1 MDLFNL
7 AAKLT
12 LDGGA
17 FDKGM
22 KKATKEG
29 ENLAKRLTKSFNTIS
44 RAAKA
49 LIGGAVVKTV
59 MGSMKSLIDSSA
71 AFGDAIDKNSQVLG
85 MSRRAYQ
92 EWDYIL
98 GQNGAS
104 IDDMTVAMKTMNA
117 AILDKNDDVTKA
129 LNQLGVD
136 LTLLS
141 SLSLEDQFDYLVHQF
156 QQMPAGAQKSALAV
170 TLFGRQGQKLLPT
183 LNSSSESLYGLRE
196 EFEKLGLYLDDE
208 GVNTAV
214 AYGDAVDAM
223 KRTFS
228 ALKVAVGVD
237 LMRTFIPSVK
247 AITDYAS
254 QIKKAYED
262 NGLAGVFQKL
272 VDDVKAIK
280 WPTWDDVSTAAE
292 AAWNAIKNGAAGLG
306 GLVFGKRKDGS
317 VAWPTWKDLQEAAV
331 EVWNGIKLGASKI
344 AEIAGAIVFGRAAD
358 GSVAWPTWNDVKAAA
373 GAAWSGIKKGALT
386 IAETFGILVFG
397 KKDDGSVNWPE
408 WSTLSE
414 AAGAVWKTIQSK
426 VTNIADTLGGYFFG
440 RKSDGSVNWPT
451 WDDIKSGAEKLWK
464 TIKDKALNLA
474 DSLGGFVFG
483 RNKDGSVAWPT
494 WDDVKA
500 GAEKL
505 WKDIQTAATN
515 IADTLGG
522 LVFGR
527 EADGSVAWPKWT
539 LADIQ
544 NAAKGLW
551 KIVQSA
557 ARNIADAFG
566 RLVFGTNA
574 DGEIAWP
581 DWDISTVQA
590 MAAQIWNTVKD
601 GVGKL
606 GGLIFGRDTE
616 GSVKWPNWGDLQK
629 VAKGAWKLFTGGV
642 AKLGGLI
649 FGRDEKGDVNWP
661 SLDDLLKYASNLWS
675 DLCAAV
681 GKFTG
686 LIFGVDDI
694 EAVANTFRGL
704 GDALKYVSAAIIG
717 GTLAKK
723 VKGLSDTI
731 GSIINFKGGK
741 LSGWTKFELIMA
753 GLAAASLLIYE
764 HWDEISEAAGKVAKW
779 VDESIITPL
788 RNFFAE
794 IEGWLID
801 NILRPLGLWQ
811 PPTLTKE
818 QIATMTPEEYA
829 QSRRIPLEQ
838 AVTDLANLK
847 RVSAVYDA
855 NDQVPEIMAEYAQE
869 GAKAAAE
876 AGIDTLEGLM
886 QWYLT
891 KFEKAD
897 IKRREDGTYDVTNQ
911 FGGKIGKGQPMTE
924 TGLFEYLSRQYKV
937 FNTEATLTSGAFN
950 NLTEA
955 ANSAASA
962 LSSINAGTD
971 GSHAKGLWTVPY
983 DNYLASLHRGER
995 VLTASQARHMGESA
1009 DGATIA
1015 AAVSSAVSKAMQDLS
1030 LVLNNRTVGKVF
1042 GDSTSRRVNKNINLT
1057 AERLAYGHGK

>member
-59 MGSMKSLIDSSA
+59 VGSMKSIIDSSA

-129 LNQLGVD
+129 LKQLGVD
-136 LTLLS
+136 LNLLG

-183 LNSSSESLYGLRE
+183 LNSSAESLYDLRD

-223 KRTFS
+223 KRTFN

-237 LMRTFIPSVK
+237 LMRTFIPAVK

-262 NGLAGVFQKL
+262 NGLVGVFQKL
-272 VDDVKAIK
+272 VDDVNAIK
-280 WPTWDDVSTAAE
+280 WPTWEDVSAAAE
-292 AAWNAIKNGAAGLG
+292 AAWGAIKDGAAGLG
-306 GLVFGKRKDGS
+306 GLVFGKRKNGS

-397 KKDDGSVNWPE
+397 KKEDGSVNWPE

-451 WDDIKSGAEKLWK
+451 WDDIKSGAENLWK

-474 DSLGGFVFG
+474 DTLGGFVFG
-483 RNKDGSVAWPT
+483 RKKDGSVAWPT

-505 WKDIQTAATN
+505 WKDIQTAAVN

-527 EADGSVAWPKWT
+527 DADGSVAWPKWT
-539 LADIQ
+539 IADIQ

-557 ARNIADAFG
+557 TRNIADTFG
-566 RLVFGTNA
+566 RLVFGTNE

-590 MAAQIWNTVKD
+590 MASKVWETVKD

-661 SLDDLLKYASNLWS
+661 SLDDLLKFASGLWS

-694 EAVANTFRGL
+694 DAVANTFRSL

-731 GSIINFKGGK
+731 GSIISFKGGK

-764 HWDEISEAAGKVAKW
+764 HWDEISEFAKQAGTWINENIIAPVSELFNDVKGWITENIVEPIKSAFEWIKGAVKDVLAFFGIGTGDLAKDLQGKIQRAAVNISTPQNRAKG
-779 VDESIITPL
+779 
-788 RNFFAE
+788 F
-794 IEGWLID
+794 
-801 NILRPLGLWQ
+801 
-811 PPTLTKE
+811 E
-818 QIATMTPEEYA
+818 QIAEMEKLLEMTPEE
-829 QSRRIPLEQ
+829 
-838 AVTDLANLK
+838 LATEYEIDVEEARQTLVWLAKELSKLTNKTYTLK
-847 RVSAVYDA
+847 VAMELDDSV
-855 NDQVPEIMAEYAQE
+855 
-869 GAKAAAE
+869 GA
-876 AGIDTLEGLM
+876 
-886 QWYLT
+886 
-891 KFEKAD
+891 
-897 IKRREDGTYDVTNQ
+897 
-911 FGGKIGKGQPMTE
+911 MTHSGHA
-924 TGLFEYLSRQYKV
+924 TGAPAKP
-937 FNTEATLTSGAFN
+937 
-950 NLTEA
+950 
-955 ANSAASA
+955 
-962 LSSINAGTD
+962 
-971 GSHAKGLWTVPY
+971 HAKGLWTVPY

>member
-29 ENLAKRLTKSFNTIS
+29 ENLAKRLTRSFNTIS

-59 MGSMKSLIDSSA
+59 VGSMKSLIDSSA

-136 LTLLS
+136 LNLLS

-183 LNSSSESLYGLRE
+183 LNSSAESLYGLRN

-223 KRTFS
+223 KRTFN

-237 LMRTFIPSVK
+237 LMRTFIPAVK

-272 VDDVKAIK
+272 VNDVKAIK
-280 WPTWDDVSTAAE
+280 WPTWEDVSAAAE
-292 AAWNAIKNGAAGLG
+292 SAWGAIKDGAAGLG

-331 EVWNGIKLGASKI
+331 GVWNGIKLGASKI

-373 GAAWSGIKKGALT
+373 GAAWSEIKKGALT

-397 KKDDGSVNWPE
+397 KKEDGSVNWPE

-414 AAGAVWKTIQSK
+414 AAGAVWKIIQSK

-451 WDDIKSGAEKLWK
+451 WDDIKSGAENLWK

-474 DSLGGFVFG
+474 DTLGGFVFG
-483 RNKDGSVAWPT
+483 RKKDGSVAWPT

-505 WKDIQTAATN
+505 WKDIQTAAVN

-527 EADGSVAWPKWT
+527 DADGSVAWPKWT
-539 LADIQ
+539 IADIQ

-557 ARNIADAFG
+557 VRNIADTFG
-566 RLVFGTNA
+566 RLVFGTNE

-590 MAAQIWNTVKD
+590 MASKVWETVKD

-616 GSVKWPNWGDLQK
+616 GSVKWPNWDDMKK

-649 FGRDEKGDVNWP
+649 FGRDTKGKVKWP
-661 SLDDLLKYASNLWS
+661 TLSEIFKAADDLWHEV
-675 DLCAAV
+675 CAYV
-681 GKFTG
+681 GKLTG
-686 LIFGVDDI
+686 LVFGADSEQSAKIFNEIATAV
-694 EAVANTFRGL
+694 EAIG
-704 GDALKYVSAAIIG
+704 AAFATYKLIDNI
-717 GTLAKK
+717 KK
-723 VKGLSDTI
+723 LSDTI
-731 GSIINFKGGK
+731 GSIFTGNG
-741 LSGWTKFELIMA
+741 LTGWKKWELILA
-753 GLAAASLLIYE
+753 GIAAVSVLIYE
-764 HWDEISEAAGKVAKW
+764 HWDEISEFAKQAGTWINENIIAPVSELFNDVKGWITENIVEPIKNAFEWIKGAVKDVLAFFGIGTGDLAKDLQGKIQRAAVNISTPQNRAKG
-779 VDESIITPL
+779 
-788 RNFFAE
+788 F
-794 IEGWLID
+794 
-801 NILRPLGLWQ
+801 
-811 PPTLTKE
+811 K
-818 QIATMTPEEYA
+818 QIAEMEKLLEMTPEELATEYEIDVEEA
-829 QSRRIPLEQ
+829 RQTLVWLAKELSKL
-838 AVTDLANLK
+838 TDKTYTLK
-847 RVSAVYDA
+847 VAMELDDSV
-855 NDQVPEIMAEYAQE
+855 
-869 GAKAAAE
+869 GA
-876 AGIDTLEGLM
+876 
-886 QWYLT
+886 
-891 KFEKAD
+891 
-897 IKRREDGTYDVTNQ
+897 
-911 FGGKIGKGQPMTE
+911 MTHSGHA
-924 TGLFEYLSRQYKV
+924 TGAPAKP
-937 FNTEATLTSGAFN
+937 
-950 NLTEA
+950 
-955 ANSAASA
+955 
-962 LSSINAGTD
+962 
-971 GSHAKGLWTVPY
+971 HAKGLWTVPY

-995 VLTASQARHMGESA
+995 VLTASQARHMGENA

>member
-22 KKATKEG
+22 RKATKEG

-44 RAAKA
+44 KAAKA
-49 LIGGAVVKTV
+49 VLGGAVVRTV
-59 MGSMKSLIDSSA
+59 VGSLKSLVDSSA

-85 MSRRAYQ
+85 MSRKAYQ

-117 AILDKNDDVTKA
+117 AILDKNEDVTKA

-136 LTLLS
+136 LELLG

-183 LNSSSESLYGLRE
+183 LNSSSESLYDLRA

-214 AYGDAVDAM
+214 AYGDAVDTM
-223 KRTFS
+223 KRTFN

-237 LMRTFIPSVK
+237 LMRTFIPAVK

-280 WPTWDDVSTAAE
+280 WPTWEDVSAAAE

-317 VAWPTWKDLQEAAV
+317 VAWPTWKDLQETAV

-344 AEIAGAIVFGRAAD
+344 AEIAGAIVFGRTAD
-358 GSVAWPTWNDVKAAA
+358 GSVAWPTWNDLKSAA
-373 GAAWSGIKKGALT
+373 GAAWGEIKKGALT

-397 KKDDGSVNWPE
+397 KKEDGSVNWPE

-451 WDDIKSGAEKLWK
+451 WDDIKSGAENLWK

-474 DSLGGFVFG
+474 DTLGGFVFG
-483 RNKDGSVAWPT
+483 RKKDGSVAWPT

-505 WKDIQTAATN
+505 WKDIQTAAVN

-527 EADGSVAWPKWT
+527 DVDGSVAWPKWT
-539 LADIQ
+539 IADIQ

-557 ARNIADAFG
+557 VRNIADTFG
-566 RLVFGTNA
+566 RLVFGTNE

-590 MAAQIWNTVKD
+590 MASKVWETVKD
-601 GVGKL
+601 GVGAL

-616 GSVKWPNWGDLQK
+616 GSVKWPNWDDMRK
-629 VAKGAWKLFTGGV
+629 VAKGAWKLFTGSV

-649 FGRDEKGDVNWP
+649 FGRDEKGEVNWP
-661 SLDDLLKYASNLWS
+661 NWEQIKGFAS
-675 DLCAAV
+675 AAWQGILEYVAKLPALVFGEDSVISEKLTNAINMVKDV
-681 GKFTG
+681 GAWILENSEK
-686 LIFGVDDI
+686 V
-694 EAVANTFRGL
+694 AVALAAMFAVNHPVLT
-704 GDALKYVSAAIIG
+704 AL
-717 GTLAKK
+717 
-723 VKGLSDTI
+723 
-731 GSIINFKGGK
+731 
-741 LSGWTKFELIMA
+741 A
-753 GLAAASLLIYE
+753 GLATLIATNWDDIKPVIEEIGAAVDEYIVQPLTKVFETMSGFLRDMLIKLGLIDGN
-764 HWDEISEAAGKVAKW
+764 WADSMSDKLARAGKEMWNA
-779 VDESIITPL
+779 ST
-788 RNFFAE
+788 
-794 IEGWLID
+794 
-801 NILRPLGLWQ
+801 LRPNIEALE
-811 PPTLTKE
+811 KE
-818 QIATMTPEEYA
+818 LQKTP
-829 QSRRIPLEQ
+829 
-838 AVTDLANLK
+838 
-847 RVSAVYDA
+847 
-855 NDQVPEIMAEYAQE
+855 AEL
-869 GAKAAAE
+869 AAE
-876 AGIDTLEGLM
+876 LDIDEAEARQNLVWLEEELSKITGKTYQL
-886 QWYLT
+886 
-891 KFEKAD
+891 KF
-897 IKRREDGTYDVTNQ
+897 N
-911 FGGKIGKGQPMTE
+911 M
-924 TGLFEYLSRQYKV
+924 TGLGREGIGFGLDDS
-937 FNTEATLTSGAFN
+937 SGAM
-950 NLTEA
+950 THSGHA
-955 ANSAASA
+955 TGAPQKP
-962 LSSINAGTD
+962 D
-971 GSHAKGLWTVPY
+971 GSNAKGLWTVPY
-983 DNYLASLHRGER
+983 DNYLSLLHRGER

-1009 DGATIA
+1009 DSATIA

-1030 LVLNNRTVGKVF
+1030 LVLNNKTVGKVF
-1042 GDSTSRRVNKNINLT
+1042 GDSTSRRVNKNINLN